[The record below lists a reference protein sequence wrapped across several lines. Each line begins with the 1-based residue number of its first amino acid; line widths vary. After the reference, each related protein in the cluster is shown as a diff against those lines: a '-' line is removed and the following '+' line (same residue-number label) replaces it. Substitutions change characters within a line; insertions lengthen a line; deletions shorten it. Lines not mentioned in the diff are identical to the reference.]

1 MECSEKVQPV
11 PIQEQKGHHVISQ
24 KQIRKTKA
32 EIAAELLETAIINC
46 ELEPGSVMVE
56 ADLVDMLDL
65 GRTPV
70 REALVK
76 LSSENLVRL
85 GRGGVVIPELN
96 AFTMLKLLELREPI
110 ERVCIQKAIQRQD
123 AGDRQ
128 EFQRILDQ
136 LAPLR
141 VDDRQ
146 GFMELLRHVHLALAA
161 ASKNDFILS
170 SLKTTQGLSRRFW
183 CYFASE
189 DDQRY
194 CIDLYCILLKGLID
208 QDETAAIGQSERLMT
223 YLREFTRKQLDETAW
238 EVG

>member
-1 MECSEKVQPV
+1 M
-11 PIQEQKGHHVISQ
+11 ISQ
-24 KQIRKTKA
+24 KQVRKTKA
-32 EIAAELLETAIINC
+32 ESAAEMLETAIINC
-46 ELEPGSVMVE
+46 DLEPGAVMVE
-56 ADLVDMLDL
+56 ADLVDMLGL

-110 ERVCIQKAIQRQD
+110 ERLCIQKAIQRQD
-123 AGDRQ
+123 ASDRM

-136 LAPLR
+136 LVPLE
-141 VDDRQ
+141 VADRQ
-146 GFMELLRHVHLALAA
+146 GFMALLRQVHLALAA

-183 CYFASE
+183 CYFATE
-189 DDQRY
+189 EDQRF
-194 CIDLYCILLKGLID
+194 CIDLYCTLLKGLID
-208 QDETAAIGQSERLMT
+208 QDESAAVGQSERLMT
-223 YLREFTRKQLDETAW
+223 YLREFTRKQLNETAW
-238 EVG
+238 EDV